1 MFGWE
6 YKLVVP
12 MKIRVRIGVMQR
24 EFNRVGEEG
33 PDDDRTAD
41 RTADSR

>member
-1 MFGWE
+1 MTVALLRRE
-6 YKLVVP
+6 VQL
-12 MKIRVRIGVMQR
+12 RVRIKVMER

-41 RTADSR
+41 SPVTAP